1 MSSDKVCFGNQWP
14 ADEFFEQVEEAVSVV
29 LGSEPDADPEI
40 IRGLVLFE
48 WLGFSYAAGTA

>member
-1 MSSDKVCFGNQWP
+1 MNKLCFGNQWP
-14 ADEFFEQVEEAVSVV
+14 ADAFFDNVEEAIEIV
-29 LGSEPDADPEI
+29 LQSEPDADPNI